1 MRKSKKQRGRPVGFR
16 LSEMSKRAISLA
28 KTGQKHKQSTK
39 DKISKSL
46 IIYFRNLHP
55 LSEEI
60 VKKYGNI
67 ENTDLY
73 RWINDRKEEID
84 CIDDV
89 RTERSIKNANRIEL
103 AYGPYIE
110 FFSHNLTPEQ
120 LMILKEDS
128 EVCKDENAE
137 FGVIRYCV

>member
-1 MRKSKKQRGRPVGFR
+1 MADKRGRPTGFR
-16 LSEMSKRAISLA
+16 LSPLSRMAISCA

-60 VKKYGNI
+60 SRKYCNI
-67 ENTDLY
+67 KNSDLY
-73 RWINDRKEEID
+73 YWITDNKEDLD
-84 CIDDV
+84 CIDDIM
-89 RTERSIKNANRIEL
+89 TDRSIKNSNKIEL
-103 AYGPYIE
+103 AYGQFIE

-120 LMILKEDS
+120 LMLLKEECIANGIDHS
-128 EVCKDENAE
+128 ILDVC
-137 FGVIRYCV
+137 I